1 MTHISIGIL
10 AYNETAIIQSTLD
23 ALLTQSVFQDPHI
36 TSEIVVVPNGCTD
49 DTAAIAE
56 AYLKSAG
63 DRLDADRVSWKV
75 CNLQQAGLANA
86 WNTFIH
92 ELSDASADYL
102 FVMSAD
108 IHLIEPETFRSMVRI
123 LENRPEA
130 WVSVDRRIKDVAFK
144 ENKKLADWLS
154 VWISKIS
161 GGQATEGEP
170 AWISGQLSCTRAAI
184 LRKLWLPLTLPTDDS
199 FFYTMVVTNF
209 LTEPPKPERV
219 LLAPAAAHTFE
230 AYTSARKLFKHE
242 KWLIFG
248 SAVNELLYTHLQQ
261 FQLTYNSDICLA
273 IRESNQRNPAW
284 LNEMVKKVTLNSK
297 GWFIPKFILLRR
309 FQSLQ
314 SKPVAKAVV
323 MLPLSIIAFLVDAS
337 LAFQVNSEMNKR
349 GGLATW
355 KGSGS
360 WGK

>member
-10 AYNETAIIQSTLD
+10 AYNEADIIQSTLD
-23 ALLTQSVFQDPHI
+23 ALLTQSIFQDPHI

-49 DTAAIAE
+49 ETAAIAK
-56 AYLKSAG
+56 AYLKDA
-63 DRLDADRVSWKV
+63 DDQLDASRVRWKV

-92 ELSDASADYL
+92 ELSSTAADYL

-108 IHLIEPETFRSMVRI
+108 IHLIEPKTFRSMVHI
-123 LENRPEA
+123 LEDRPEA
-130 WVSVDRRIKDVAFK
+130 WVSVDQRIKDVTFK
-144 ENKKLADWLS
+144 ENKTPADWLS

-161 GGQATEGEP
+161 GGQAVEGEP

-209 LTEPPKPERV
+209 LTESPKPERV

-230 AYTSARKLFKHE
+230 AYTNIKKLFKHE

-248 SAVNELLYTHLQQ
+248 SAVNELLYKHLQQ
-261 FQLTYNSDICLA
+261 FQPTHRSDICLA
-273 IRESNQRNPAW
+273 ICESNQKNPVW
-284 LNEMVKKVTLNSK
+284 LNEMVQKVTLNSQ
-297 GWFIPKFILLRR
+297 GWFIPKFVLRRR
-309 FQSLQ
+309 FQSLR

-323 MLPLSIIAFLVDAS
+323 MLPLSVAAFLVDAL
-337 LAFQVNSEMNKR
+337 LAFQVNAEMNKK